1 MNQLNAA
8 DILVVFAMNEEAAGE
23 FNDILSPILYTGI
36 GKINSAWA
44 LTKQLMLNKP
54 RLVVDFGTA
63 GSPSI
68 PRHTLVECTRF
79 VQRDMDARPL
89 GFPLGHTP
97 LDTIP
102 ADISVK
108 RRLPFMREATCGSA
122 DQFVSGHDLGDCD
135 LVEMEAYALAKVCQR
150 EHAEFMAV
158 KFITDGGDDSA
169 HTDWAQNLPLAAR
182 SFRQLYDRLLVSH
195 ELFFK

>member
-1 MNQLNAA
+1 MNPLSAT
-8 DILVVFAMNEEAAGE
+8 DILIVFAMKEEAADE
-23 FNDILSPILYTGI
+23 FSDVLSPILYTGI

-54 RLVVDFGTA
+54 RLVLDFGTA

-79 VQRDMDARPL
+79 IQRDMDARPL

-97 LDTIP
+97 LDNIP
-102 ADISVK
+102 ADISAM
-108 RRLPFMREATCGSA
+108 RRLPFIREATCGSA

-135 LVEMEAYALAKVCQR
+135 LVEMEAYALAKVCKR
-150 EHAEFMAV
+150 EQVAFMAV
-158 KFITDGGDDSA
+158 KFITDGGDDTA
-169 HTDWAQNLPLAAR
+169 HSDWAQNLPLAAR
-182 SFRQLYDRLLVSH
+182 SFRKLYERLLGSRDLDVD
-195 ELFFK
+195 